1 MKFSSFYL
9 LSSLLLLLLLVSCS
23 EDESNGLFS
32 RMTPEF
38 AMAHAPSVTLANQN
52 AYRIEG
58 TCTKKGEVVTVSV
71 ASLNPQTGTCSE
83 ELKWQ
88 VTVDVS
94 PVDAGDFVPIT
105 AEESGKSITREVKR
119 DTTRP
124 EVAIGSSNPVVNSIN
139 QENYNLR
146 GTCDEEDGEVVL
158 DVGGVSAMAICDGA
172 NWVANG
178 IDLSGLAAEV
188 ARVRVTADLADALGN
203 LAAQASLNLH
213 RDVIPP
219 QVGITSPSVI
229 NRNSIDDSSSYVLEG
244 TCEYNGPGVVTVN
257 MPGLSAREVDCE
269 SGGWR
274 LELSASELQGLPE
287 QNGIAI
293 SVEHRDEA
301 ENVGHDETGQVD
313 KDTVAP
319 LLAIITSGLVINAAN
334 QGHYALEG
342 TCSEANGNVGIK
354 IGSDAIISIPCDDDG
369 NGDGLWRLTP
379 RNDLLEGSY
388 ALAIT
393 QEDAAGNT
401 GSITPAPTLI
411 KDVTTP
417 NYAFNSD
424 LDINIANENQY
435 HVSGTCDE
443 EGEIT
448 VTVGTLGEK
457 TATCQ
462 GSIWRTAFFDT
473 SSIATGTS
481 LILSAVARDRAGN
494 QQTGL
499 SKTVSKDTSVHTVQ
513 ITLPTGSLMAAPINV
528 ANAAAYPVSG
538 ICNSKEG
545 AVTVTVGTSPT
556 TVSATSDAD
565 DCSSDGQWS
574 VSVNVG
580 NTISDGPSVAIVASF
595 GSGDGVDTDATTA
608 LKDTVVPSLT
618 ITPPLINSHN
628 QNSYSFEGTCPGIDG
643 AVDITVG
650 TLSIQEECMED
661 AWKVEGLDV
670 GSLTGSSVTITLDG
684 EDGAGNP
691 AVQQSST
698 VGRDVEAPEVAI
710 VSADDI
716 TIANKGSYSLSG
728 TCSDEGANNVEV
740 SIANAPGVTVSCS
753 SQSWMFPPTVS
764 DIPDGNSIAVA
775 VVHRDAL
782 DNEKTVR
789 DEINKDTVRPVL
801 SIDEPEE
808 VTPANLAA
816 YPLSGDCTKG
826 DGAVTV
832 SVETVSPDP
841 QPDCDGSPG
850 RWNTT
855 VDLGPL
861 GGGSRPITASQ
872 TDALGNIGNAPEKS
886 LTIPGFRTFLLETIS
901 AGYGHMCALKSNG
914 TVNCWGNG
922 SYGRLGNGLNGP
934 TNYPVGVIS
943 GQGSSDLLSSIVQVS
958 VGGYHTCALKSDGT
972 VNCWGSSYKGELG
985 DGTSTDK
992 NYPVVVISG
1001 QNSSHPL
1008 SSIIQVSSGGGH
1020 TCALKSDG
1028 TVSCWGSGDN
1038 GRLGDGTTHVKS
1050 YPVVVISGQNS
1061 SHPLRNIVQVSSG
1074 GSHTCTLKSD
1084 GTVNCWGSS
1093 YNGELGDGT
1102 STDKDYPVV
1111 VISGQNSSHPL
1122 KDIVQVSSGG
1132 GHTCAL
1138 KSDGTVSC
1146 WGNGSNGQLGDGT
1159 STSKNYP
1166 VGVISGQDSSDL
1178 LSSIVQVSSGGGH
1191 TCALKSD
1198 GTVSCWGNGNYGE
1211 LGDGTS
1217 TSKNYPVGVILGE
1230 GNSASLNNVV
1240 QISSQG
1246 AASHTCAQ
1254 VLTGELKC
1262 WGDGFNGTLGN
1273 GDNSEKNYP
1282 VTVIVDGSTSEFLNM
1297 GTYRKSYVC
1306 NLLNSSCSLSN
1317 IELALGE
1324 DTSSPGNSDA
1334 APDIDVSKIGS
1345 GETFN
1350 LYSNDSCETQV
1361 GDALT
1366 ADGTVRTSDLS
1377 EGIHRF
1383 YFTVAGGG
1391 HPSDCSRNFLAYI
1404 YDTSNPTTPT
1414 LELVGETTGTSN
1426 TPNVRVS
1433 GVTPGELINIY
1444 RDSTCLAQAAS
1455 PTRVD
1460 GISAEITVSELSGA
1474 GPHSFYAKAT
1484 DTAGNESAC
1493 STATDGYTLT
1503 EESS

>member
-1 MKFSSFYL
+1 MKFSSLYL

-23 EDESNGLFS
+23 EDESEGGSNGRS
-32 RMTPEF
+32 SGMTPEF
-38 AMAHAPSVTLANQN
+38 AMAHVPSITLANQN
-52 AYRIEG
+52 AYKIEG

-83 ELKWQ
+83 KLKWQ

-94 PVDAGDFVPIT
+94 PVDTGDLVSIT

-124 EVAIGSSNPVVNSIN
+124 EVAIGSSNPAVNSIN

-158 DVGGVSAMAICDGA
+158 DVGGVSTTASCDGA

-188 ARVRVTADLADALGN
+188 ARVRVTADLADAPGN
-203 LAAQASLNLH
+203 PADQASGNLH
-213 RDVIPP
+213 RDIIPP

-229 NRNSIDDSSSYVLEG
+229 NRASINSYALEG
-244 TCEYNGPGVVTVN
+244 TCEYNAQGVVTVN
-257 MPGLSAREVDCE
+257 IAGLSAREVDCE
-269 SGGWR
+269 SGRWR

-287 QNGIAI
+287 QNDIAI

-301 ENVGHDETGQVD
+301 ENVGRDETGQVD

-319 LLAIITSGLVINAAN
+319 LLTITSGLVINVAN

-354 IGSDAIISIPCDDDG
+354 IGSDAIIWIPCNG
-369 NGDGLWRLTP
+369 NGLWSFTP
-379 RNDLLEGSY
+379 GSDLSEGSY

-401 GSITPAPTLI
+401 GSITPAPILI

-424 LDINIANENQY
+424 LDINLANENQY

-448 VTVGTLGEK
+448 VTVGSLGEK

-473 SSIATGTS
+473 SSITTGTS
-481 LILSAVARDRAGN
+481 VTLSAVARDRAGN

-499 SKTVSKDTSVHTVQ
+499 SKTVSKDTSGQAVQ
-513 ITLPTGSLMAAPINV
+513 ITLPVGSTMAAPINA
-528 ANAAAYPVSG
+528 ANAATYPVSG
-538 ICNSKEG
+538 TCSREEG
-545 AVTVTVGTSPT
+545 AVSVTVGTSPT
-556 TVSATSDAD
+556 TVSATSDDD

-595 GSGDGVDTDATTA
+595 GSGDDVKTDATTA
-608 LKDTVVPSLT
+608 LKDTVAPSLT
-618 ITPPLINSHN
+618 ITPPPINSHN
-628 QNSYSFEGTCPGIDG
+628 QESYSFGGTCPGIDG
-643 AVDITVG
+643 AVGLTVG
-650 TLSIQEECMED
+650 TLSIQAECT
-661 AWKVEGLDV
+661 EGVWRVGGWDV
-670 GSLTGSSVTITLDG
+670 RGLTGSSVTITADG
-684 EDGAGNP
+684 EDAAGNP

-698 VGRDVEAPEVAI
+698 VDRDVEAPEVAI
-710 VSADDI
+710 VSAEDI
-716 TIANKGSYSLSG
+716 TVTNKDSYSLSG
-728 TCSDEGANNVEV
+728 TCSDDGENNVEV
-740 SIANAPGVTVSCS
+740 SIADAPGVRVSCS
-753 SQSWMFPPTVS
+753 SQSWAFSPTVS
-764 DIPDGNSIAVA
+764 DISDGNSIAVT

-808 VTPANLAA
+808 ATPANLAA
-816 YPLSGDCTKG
+816 YPLSGDCTEG

-841 QPDCDGSPG
+841 QPDCNGSPG
-850 RWNTT
+850 RWSTT

-861 GGGSRPITASQ
+861 GIGSRPITAFQ
-872 TDALGNIGNAPEKS
+872 TDTLGNIGNAPGKS
-886 LTIPGFRTFLLETIS
+886 LVIPGFRTFLLKTIS
-901 AGYGHMCALKSNG
+901 SGSHHNCALKSDGTVSCWGHGGDGQLGNGSNAGKNHPVRVISGQGSSDPLSSIVQVNSGSYYNCALKSDGTVNCWGSSYDGQLGDGTYTSKNYPVRVISGQGSSDPLSSIVQLGSGAGHICALKSDG

-922 SYGRLGNGLNGP
+922 DDGRLGDGTVDGK
-934 TNYPVGVIS
+934 TYPVGVIS
-943 GQGSSDLLSSIVQVS
+943 GQDSSNPLNSIVQVS
-958 VGGYHTCALKSDGT
+958 SGSAHTCALKSDGT
-972 VNCWGSSYKGELG
+972 VNCWGSGSYGQLG
-985 DGTSTDK
+985 DGTVVGKT
-992 NYPVVVISG
+992 YPVVVISG
-1001 QNSSHPL
+1001 QGSSNPL
-1008 SSIIQVSSGGGH
+1008 RDIVQVSSGAAH

-1028 TVSCWGSGDN
+1028 TVN
-1038 GRLGDGTTHVKS
+1038 
-1050 YPVVVISGQNS
+1050 
-1061 SHPLRNIVQVSSG
+1061 
-1074 GSHTCTLKSD
+1074 
-1084 GTVNCWGSS
+1084 
-1093 YNGELGDGT
+1093 
-1102 STDKDYPVV
+1102 
-1111 VISGQNSSHPL
+1111 
-1122 KDIVQVSSGG
+1122 
-1132 GHTCAL
+1132 
-1138 KSDGTVSC
+1138 C
-1146 WGNGSNGQLGDGT
+1146 WGNGNLGRLGDGT

-1166 VGVISGQDSSDL
+1166 VEVISGQDSSHPLRD
-1178 LSSIVQVSSGGGH
+1178 IVQVSSGANY

-1198 GTVSCWGNGNYGE
+1198 GTVSCWGNGNNGK

-1217 TSKNYPVGVILGE
+1217 TNKHYPVEVISGE
-1230 GNSASLNNVV
+1230 GNSAPLNNVV
-1240 QISSQG
+1240 QITSMINAGQ
-1246 AASHTCAQ
+1246 TCAQ
-1254 VLTGELKC
+1254 VLTGEVKC
-1262 WGDGFNGTLGN
+1262 WGEGRNGKLGN
-1273 GDNSEKNYP
+1273 GGNSDKNYP
-1282 VTVIVDGSTSEFLNM
+1282 VTVVVNGSTSEFFNM
-1297 GTYRKSYVC
+1297 GTYQKSYFC
-1306 NLLNSSCSLSN
+1306 NLVNSSCSLSN

-1334 APDIDVSKIGS
+1334 DPDIDISGMGS
-1345 GETFN
+1345 GETFT

-1383 YFTVAGGG
+1383 YFTVAGG
-1391 HPSDCSRNFLAYI
+1391 HPSDCSQNFLAYV
-1404 YDTSNPTTPT
+1404 YDTTNPTTPT
-1414 LELVGETTGTSN
+1414 LELVGETTGTST

-1444 RDSTCLAQAAS
+1444 SDSTCSAQAAS

-1474 GPHSFYAKAT
+1474 GPHSFYATAT

-1493 STATDGYTLT
+1493 STATDGYTFT